1 MLILTCR
8 SHFEELH
15 VQAILHIK
23 GVANVVFI
31 AIYAGLGGLCKNA
44 FSFWTDLCTERLD
57 GHGKMLFSQ

>member
-1 MLILTCR
+1 M
-8 SHFEELH
+8 
-15 VQAILHIK
+15 QAILHIK
-23 GVANVVFI
+23 GVANIVFI